1 MWDFGIRPH
10 RSYTNGGDLYGVGI
24 PDTENR
30 PIPKDC
36 PHSRHKAISVIRV
49 PTPSRTLYNKNT
61 LDKHRF
67 SAVVSF
73 YCFGV
78 KRIIPKIMPMNTAPK
93 QGREEMLNSVAQ
105 TAMDIS
111 KEIRGVAI
119 VDADGLPLALNI
131 PEQVDEGHLGAM
143 VATLLGAAEQMS
155 TQLMGVPLEQTF
167 VKSETGYVILNAI
180 GETAVIALLATDKVK
195 LGLVFFELKRI
206 ISRLEQIL
214 GSK

>member
-1 MWDFGIRPH
+1 
-10 RSYTNGGDLYGVGI
+10 
-24 PDTENR
+24 
-30 PIPKDC
+30 
-36 PHSRHKAISVIRV
+36 
-49 PTPSRTLYNKNT
+49 
-61 LDKHRF
+61 
-67 SAVVSF
+67 
-73 YCFGV
+73 
-78 KRIIPKIMPMNTAPK
+78 MPMNTTPK
-93 QGREEMLNSVAQ
+93 QGREEMLNNMAQ

-119 VDADGLPLALNI
+119 VDTDGLPLALSI

-180 GETAVIALLATDKVK
+180 GETAVIAILATEKIK

-206 ISRLEQIL
+206 ISQLKPIL
-214 GSK
+214 GPQ

>member
-1 MWDFGIRPH
+1 
-10 RSYTNGGDLYGVGI
+10 
-24 PDTENR
+24 
-30 PIPKDC
+30 
-36 PHSRHKAISVIRV
+36 
-49 PTPSRTLYNKNT
+49 
-61 LDKHRF
+61 
-67 SAVVSF
+67 
-73 YCFGV
+73 
-78 KRIIPKIMPMNTAPK
+78 MPMNTTPK
-93 QGREEMLNSVAQ
+93 QGREEMLNNMAQ

-119 VDADGLPLALNI
+119 VDTDGLPLALSI
-131 PEQVDEGHLGAM
+131 PDQVDEGHLGAM

-206 ISRLEQIL
+206 ISQLKSIL
-214 GSK
+214 APQ